1 MNKTT
6 NHTPLPWHIE
16 KSGDGRYAIE
26 DASGT
31 IRIALMCDSDSDAE
45 ELADAALIVRAVN
58 SHQAL
63 VSVLQRIAAEV
74 NALDMSP
81 VLWDDMHAAL
91 ALAQGEQKEQVQA

>member
-1 MNKTT
+1 MNKETLLIALPLR
-6 NHTPLPWHIE
+6 HEEWPSSAFGFIEEADKTPLVVGLPNN
-16 KSGDGRYAIE
+16 KAR
-26 DASGT
+26 
-31 IRIALMCDSDSDAE
+31 
-45 ELADAALIVRAVN
+45 LIVRAVN